1 MAIIGNNALTL
12 ADWAK
17 RVDPDGKTAVIV
29 EALSQTNQILEDARF
44 VEGNLPTGH
53 RTTVRTGLPS
63 TTWRRLNYGVAT
75 AKSTTAQITD
85 NCGLLET
92 RSEVDEELAKLNG
105 NLADFRLSEARA
117 FIEAMGQE
125 VADTM
130 IYGNESDEP
139 AEFTGL
145 APRYNSLAAESG
157 QNIIDAAGNDT
168 DLTSIWLV
176 CWGDQTTHGIFPKGS
191 KAGLVHND
199 LGLGDAFDADGNRFR
214 AYMDQYKFNVGLSVR
229 DWRYNTRIANIDISQ
244 VQAGNVDLIE
254 LMIRALHRLPSMGM
268 GQCAFYM
275 NRTIRQE
282 LDIQAKDA
290 TNVQLNIGEYAGQWR
305 TMFRDV
311 PLRTVDRIVNTETR
325 VV

>member
-1 MAIIGNNALTL
+1 MSIIGTNALTL

-17 RVDPDGKTAVIV
+17 RVDPDGKTAVIT
-29 EALSQTNQILEDARF
+29 EMLSQENEILQDAIF

-53 RTTVRTGLPS
+53 RTTVRTSLPA
-63 TTWRRLNYGVAT
+63 TTWRQLNKGVANG
-75 AKSTTAQITD
+75 KSTTAQITD

-92 RSEVDEELAKLNG
+92 RSEVDEELANLNG
-105 NLADFRLSEARA
+105 NLADFRLSESRA

-130 IYGNESDEP
+130 IYGNEADEP
-139 AEFTGL
+139 AAFTGL
-145 APRYNSLAAESG
+145 APRYNDLSAESG
-157 QNIIDAAGNDT
+157 QNIIDATGNDT

-191 KAGLVHND
+191 KAGLVHQD
-199 LGLGDAFDADGNRFR
+199 LGVGDAFDADNNRFR

-229 DWRYNTRIANIDISQ
+229 DWRYNARIANIDISQ

-254 LMIRALHRLPSMGM
+254 LMIRAMHRLPSMSM
-268 GQCAFYM
+268 GKCAFYM
-275 NRTIRQE
+275 NRTLRQE
-282 LDIQAKDA
+282 LDIQAKNA
-290 TNVQLNIGEYAGQWR
+290 TNVQLRMQEYAGDWR
-305 TMFRDV
+305 TMLRQV
-311 PLRTVDRIVNTETR
+311 PLRTVDRIVNTESR